1 MLFYIK
7 KTSPPDYSFKIFLS
21 LNKTNYVIP
30 MHVSSENPNPSEEIL
45 KWIKRIFYVSLT
57 TLIVITLAVVI
68 AFCENKI

>member
-1 MLFYIK
+1 
-7 KTSPPDYSFKIFLS
+7 
-21 LNKTNYVIP
+21 